1 VAAEVRLEFYR
12 GIKEIANFLGLH
24 PDTVA
29 QKLREG
35 KIAAAKKDGL
45 GRWVL
50 TDLDYYRSLR
60 DVREVR
66 PQA

>member
-35 KIAAAKKDGL
+35 KIPAKKDGL

-50 TDLDYYRSLR
+50 SNLDYYRSLK
-60 DVREVR
+60 DVRETE
-66 PQA
+66 PEA